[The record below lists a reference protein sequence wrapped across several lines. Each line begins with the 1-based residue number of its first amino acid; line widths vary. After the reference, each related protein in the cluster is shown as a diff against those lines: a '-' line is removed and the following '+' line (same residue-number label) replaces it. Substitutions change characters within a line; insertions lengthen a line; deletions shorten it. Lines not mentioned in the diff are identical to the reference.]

1 MIGQIINCYLLLYN
15 ISQALGWFYLNYIAL
30 PHYQS
35 ILESGISSED
45 LYREIK
51 DVLRILLLIPY
62 LEVAHAVFG
71 LVKSNPVPTFFQ
83 VTMRAF
89 VFIAICEHYPLVP
102 TSIQFASMVIVWNM
116 SEVIRYSY
124 YATNLIGAP
133 IYILTWLRYT
143 LFIILYP
150 IGAISELL
158 CMFSALPA
166 IKSSQEDRNITMPNS
181 WNFTFNFYY
190 FVAILMAFYV
200 PGFPQMYCHMLRQRK
215 KVLGR
220 QSNDEKQKIN

>member
-1 MIGQIINCYLLLYN
+1 MFGQIIKTYLLLYN

-30 PHYQS
+30 PYYKS

-45 LYREIK
+45 LYHEIK

-62 LEVAHAVFG
+62 LEVFHAIFG
-71 LVKSNPVPTFFQ
+71 LVKTNPLPTIVQ

-89 VFIAICEHYPLVP
+89 VFIAICEHYPVVP
-102 TSIQFASMVIVWNM
+102 SSIQFASMVIVWNM

-124 YATNLIGAP
+124 YATNLMGTP
-133 IYILTWLRYT
+133 IDVLTWLRYT
-143 LFIILYP
+143 LFIVLYP
-150 IGAISELL
+150 IGAGSELL
-158 CMFSALPA
+158 CMATALPA
-166 IKSSQEDRNITMPNS
+166 IKLNQDDRSITMPNS
-181 WNFTFNFYY
+181 WNVTFNFYY
-190 FVAILMAFYV
+190 LVIILMAFYI

-220 QSNDEKQKIN
+220 QTSEDKKEN